1 MVRTV
6 AAPAISTMPVAAP
19 ILASQAPEGGM
30 RFGPYRPPITGF
42 KLTNSSSQPLT
53 SARVYAKTKDM
64 APSAPGTEAILA
76 PTPGVVPE
84 EWTYTFA
91 NPLMYVVSLRF
102 VVVTKIGGVDTPFD
116 FSVEVRDEKANHT
129 IFLAGL
135 ANLTLQR
142 FVPAASGTV
151 AHFKG
156 QGFWI
161 AGCDSEGL
169 VVD

>member
-1 MVRTV
+1 VRS
-6 AAPAISTMPVAAP
+6 AAVPAISAMPVAAP

-30 RFGPYRPPITGF
+30 RLGPYRPPITGF
-42 KLTNSSSQPLT
+42 RLTNSSSQPLT
-53 SARVYAKTKDM
+53 SARVYAKTKGM
-64 APSAPGTEAILA
+64 APSAPGTEVTLA

-84 EWTYTFA
+84 EWTATLGT
-91 NPLMYVVSLRF
+91 PLMYVVSLRF
-102 VVVTKIGGVDTPFD
+102 VVVTNVSGVDTEFD

-142 FVPAASGTV
+142 FVPAASGTD